1 MRYNIIINQVKAKEW
16 GLNLQQASVFSF
28 FYELPS
34 WAESIIEDDK
44 TYYFASKNKAVEELP
59 ILTEK
64 KDTMYRIYKQIEEKG
79 LISVIKKDGK
89 DYILVTDKGKSWND
103 FKYNSEKNPNKL
115 GKKSEGSS
123 EKNPTYNITSI
134 NNINTDINNSLVGS
148 SQTPTK
154 KDSKKDLFKTKLSE
168 VDVEL
173 LDKKQKEYYS
183 VAINF
188 QRLFIHNKK
197 ELGLN
202 NFKDQENATYL
213 NYVEPIRLAIE
224 VDGWSVEDFRNAYSF
239 LIKDD
244 FWKKNILSTSKL
256 RDKMEQL
263 VVKSKDINKKQIL
276 PSDFWVRELS
286 DEQKKLL
293 SDKDLS
299 TWERQKT
306 ARLMEGGR
314 MLPIKIEYE
323 K

>member
-1 MRYNIIINQVKAKEW
+1 MNHSFNVDIAKKYGVELAIILENMQWWIA
-16 GLNLQQASVFSF
+16 
-28 FYELPS
+28 
-34 WAESIIEDDK
+34 
-44 TYYFASKNKAVEELP
+44 KNKANKKHFHQGSYWTYNSVKAFSELFP
-59 ILTEK
+59 
-64 KDTMYRIYKQIEEKG
+64 YWSVHQIGRFLRRLEDEG
-79 LISVIKKDGK
+79 LIVSKNFNKAGYDKTKWYTVNDSL
-89 DYILVTDKGKSWND
+89 ILQNC
-103 FKYNSEKNPNKL
+103 NIECAEMHNPLCENAQ
-115 GKKSEGSS
+115 
-123 EKNPTYNITSI
+123 PIPD
-134 NNINTDINNSLVGS
+134 INTDINNSLVGS

-188 QRLFIHNKK
+188 QKLFIHNKK

-224 VDGWSVEDFRNAYSF
+224 VDGWSVEDFRNAYAF
-239 LIKDD
+239 LIKDE

-293 SDKDLS
+293 SDKDLT

>member
-1 MRYNIIINQVKAKEW
+1 MRYNIIINQIKAKEW

-44 TYYFASKNKAVEELP
+44 IYYFASKNKAVEELP

-89 DYILVTDKGKSWND
+89 DYILITDKGKSWND

-115 GKKSEGSS
+115 GKKSENNS

-134 NNINTDINNSLVGS
+134 NNINTDNINSGLSDTHCDSNIGKLKDQLIDFDALLVLFNNITG
-148 SQTPTK
+148 K
-154 KDSKKDLFKTKLSE
+154 KFR
-168 VDVEL
+168 V
-173 LDKKQKEYYS
+173 
-183 VAINF
+183 I
-188 QRLFIHNKK
+188 NKK
-197 ELGLN
+197 ARKQFLDILN
-202 NFKDQENATYL
+202 EGYTKIEIKEAIVNCFSSDYHKDNPQYLTPEFISRIDKFEKYVFATH
-213 NYVEPIRLAIE
+213 
-224 VDGWSVEDFRNAYSF
+224 
-239 LIKDD
+239 
-244 FWKKNILSTSKL
+244 
-256 RDKMEQL
+256 
-263 VVKSKDINKKQIL
+263 KKQIL

>member
-44 TYYFASKNKAVEELP
+44 IYYFASKNKAVEELP

-89 DYILVTDKGKSWND
+89 DYILVTDKGKSWNE

-115 GKKSEGSS
+115 GKKSENNS

-168 VDVEL
+168 VDVTT
-173 LDKKQKEYYS
+173 LDKQEQVYFKI
-183 VAINF
+183 AIGF
-188 QRLFIHNKK
+188 QRLFILNKK
-197 ELGLN
+197 SLGLN
-202 NFKDQENATYL
+202 DFQDQENATFKS
-213 NYVEPIRLAIE
+213 YVDPIRLAFE
-224 VDGWSVEDFRNAYSF
+224 KDKRTR
-239 LIKDD
+239 DD
-244 FWKKNILSTSKL
+244 FAKIFAFLQSDEFWMKNIMSTFKL
-256 RDKMEQL
+256 RDKMSDLL
-263 VVKSKDINKKQIL
+263 VRSSSLPSKKLTL
-276 PSDFWVRELS
+276 PSDWFHRELTP
-286 DEQKKLL
+286 EQKSMLTEEQLKQWNMNKRKL
-293 SDKDLS
+293 
-299 TWERQKT
+299 EV
-306 ARLMEGGR
+306 EGGKLR
-314 MLPIKIEYE
+314 PIE